1 MEYVPSSR
9 QSFCSIPRICNLIP
23 ESFTSA
29 NLKQAETGSTIRFHY
44 AFLVQGIFEDLQTM
58 TQLTIIRICTLCAF
72 ENWITI
78 FMLKKTYHSSD
89 ACLGKWRQMKG
100 S

>member
-44 AFLVQGIFEDLQTM
+44 AFIVQGIFEDFTDHDPANNNQDLYAVCIWK
-58 TQLTIIRICTLCAF
+58 LDHHFHAEENIPF
-72 ENWITI
+72 E
-78 FMLKKTYHSSD
+78 
-89 ACLGKWRQMKG
+89 
-100 S
+100 